1 MPMIVEP
8 RIPFSVDSGTSE
20 NSVLVRN
27 TVGKL
32 FSDDLLYLFR
42 GFTNLGKISVN
53 DNFSE
58 NALRAWVTFGEHV
71 NLNIEAAPHQCL
83 FLRLAL
89 YTCARVRHF
98 LLFS

>member
-71 NLNIEAAPHQCL
+71 NLNIEAAPLVKRIIKVKVIPHIE
-83 FLRLAL
+83 FR
-89 YTCARVRHF
+89 
-98 LLFS
+98 FS